1 MKTRIISLGLLVP
14 ASFILIM
21 LSYRCS
27 STRTTSDS
35 GQVETIQTNVDG
47 KGISI
52 QVDFSKGES
61 HNHPLMAIWLE
72 DTSGNYIETLYI
84 AESIGSG
91 IFRHGEKS
99 DGQWQAGPVR
109 RPAALPYWGHQRG
122 IKASDGFYIPTPEN
136 PMSDAVTGPTPS
148 GNFILQS
155 KSSVPTP
162 SVFKLL
168 MEINQPWDWNDY
180 WTNSKFPD
188 DADYMTSSQPAVVYE
203 AVIDLNSAQKEYT
216 MIPVG
221 HSHYSGLDGSLDP
234 DLSTLTTALQIAKSV
249 TAVVDVTK

>member
-1 MKTRIISLGLLVP
+1 MKTRIISLILLLT

-21 LSYRCS
+21 ISYRCS
-27 STRTTSDS
+27 GTRTTADT
-35 GQVETIQTNVDG
+35 GQVETIQTNIDG

-52 QVDFSKGES
+52 KLDFSKGES

-72 DTSGNYIETLYI
+72 DTSGRYIETLYI
-84 AESIGSG
+84 AESIGKG

-122 IKASDGFYIPTPEN
+122 IKASDGYYIPTPEN
-136 PMSDAVTGPTPS
+136 PMPDAITGPTPS
-148 GNFILQS
+148 GNFTLQS

-168 MEINQPWDWNDY
+168 LEINQPWDWNEY

-203 AVIDLNSAQKEYT
+203 AVIDLNSAQKEYM

-221 HSHYSGLDGSLDP
+221 HSHYSGLDGSLSS
-234 DLSTLTTALQIAKSV
+234 DLSTLTTALNIARSIKV
-249 TAVVDVTK
+249 RLD